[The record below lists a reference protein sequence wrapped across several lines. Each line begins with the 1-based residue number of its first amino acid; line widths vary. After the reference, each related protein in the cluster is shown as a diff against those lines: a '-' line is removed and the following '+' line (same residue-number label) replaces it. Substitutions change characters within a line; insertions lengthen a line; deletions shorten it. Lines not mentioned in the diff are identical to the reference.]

1 MNENLPIS
9 SCHFWKYKLVLLQIL
24 YQSSVPPNITPLYIF
39 SSNIIYFDQK
49 EPIKLQT
56 FENFK
61 SSRQNLSNFSCQF
74 WNDTSIPLLIL
85 HHSSLSWHINFKLIY
100 SLLSIKESH
109 QSPSFETSGCSGK
122 NLPNCSCYFP
132 NHKSVFLQILH
143 HSLVS
148 WKITPQALY
157 TLVKSSLLKCKFL
170 RLSSDRVK
178 IRQIPYVN
186 FESTSQFLFRF
197 FIILQCQHITP
208 LYIFSLCIF
217 YFVQKDPMKISM
229 VTLSSVLVKIC
240 QIPQVIFQTIN
251 RFFFFKFCLTL
262 QCHER

>member
-1 MNENLPIS
+1 MESPKSLLLRFSPTGKKNSLPSPSKIS
-9 SCHFWKYKLVLLQIL
+9 
-24 YQSSVPPNITPLYIF
+24 
-39 SSNIIYFDQK
+39 D
-49 EPIKLQT
+49 
-56 FENFK
+56 
-61 SSRQNLSNFSCQF
+61 
-74 WNDTSIPLLIL
+74 L

-109 QSPSFETSGCSGK
+109 QSPSFETFGCSGK

-229 VTLSSVLVKIC
+229 VTLSNVLVKIC
-240 QIPQVIFQTIN
+240 QIPQVIFQIIN